1 MLEEMLQK
9 KYHLAFFG
17 CIPCFLRK
25 LMLQPTA
32 SCCSSGDQEQP
43 HASSSES
50 FFSFAAPVPPSVGDW
65 TLVAKL
71 MFPFPGKAQNL
82 VFI

>member
-1 MLEEMLQK
+1 
-9 KYHLAFFG
+9 
-17 CIPCFLRK
+17 
-25 LMLQPTA
+25 MLQPTA